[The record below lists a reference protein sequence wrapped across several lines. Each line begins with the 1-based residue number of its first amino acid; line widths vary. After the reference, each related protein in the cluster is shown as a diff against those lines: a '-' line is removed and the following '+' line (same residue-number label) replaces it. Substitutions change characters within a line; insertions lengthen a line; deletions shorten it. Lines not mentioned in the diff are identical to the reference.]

1 MTRRYTVTEI
11 AEAICQADDLKLADH
26 TRAYSQVRTAVRR
39 NLLADGE
46 IVDARGTL
54 SFPAKEIYRARIL
67 NALAD
72 YSIDLAVVGEVID
85 RAIREVRPPHGYAG
99 LWRGFESVIESIERA
114 RQNDEPWSL
123 VVSLY
128 RPGFKHGKR
137 LTASIRSESGDRSEA
152 ASKIDDTFGTGAPQ
166 GRLIL
171 DLTVLFANLPS
182 LSDDEG

>member
-11 AEAICQADDLKLADH
+11 AEAICRADDLKLADH

-39 NLLADGE
+39 NLLANGE

-72 YSIDLAVVGEVID
+72 YSIDLAVVGNVID
-85 RAIREVRPPHGYAG
+85 RAIREVRPPHGHTG
-99 LWRGFESVIESIERA
+99 LWLGFESVIERTH
-114 RQNDEPWSL
+114 QNDEPWSL

-128 RPGFKHGKR
+128 RPGFKQGKR
-137 LTASIRSESGDRSEA
+137 LTASISPGTGYRSETDST
-152 ASKIDDTFGTGAPQ
+152 IDDTFGTGAPQ
-166 GRLIL
+166 GRLVL
-171 DLTVLFANLPS
+171 DLTTLFAKLPDVS
-182 LSDDEG
+182 GEA

>member
-46 IVDARGTL
+46 MVDARGTL

-85 RAIREVRPPHGYAG
+85 RAIREVRPPSGHAG
-99 LWRGFESVIESIERA
+99 LWRGFESVIEKA

-137 LTASIRSESGDRSEA
+137 LTASICPGTGDRGVT
-152 ASKIDDTFGTGAPQ
+152 ASVIDNTFGTGAPQ